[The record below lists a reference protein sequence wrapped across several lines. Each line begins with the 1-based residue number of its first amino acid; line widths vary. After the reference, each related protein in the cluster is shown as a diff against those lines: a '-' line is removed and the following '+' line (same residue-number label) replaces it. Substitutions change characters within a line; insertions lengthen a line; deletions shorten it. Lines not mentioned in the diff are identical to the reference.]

1 MSENGEELVEEEF
14 NWGDYGEVFMKRGQ
28 GKCVSHI

>member
-14 NWGDYGEVFMKRGQ
+14 NWGDCGEVFMKRWQ